1 MADVMTH
8 GFEVIV
14 SNSKRNDTQNIT
26 GIFGSVDS
34 SGATPVF
41 TAAAVYAGT
50 LCKKAD
56 DLTGGA
62 NRPFNEGY
70 EGAELRNVNDYY
82 MVAADDG
89 IVAKFPGDHTG
100 IYAANTYNVNQ
111 LSDGTLA
118 INFPGKTLGLQT
130 PAGER
135 TDFTEII
142 IGEKYAFGYL
152 NTSYA
157 ATPDSAASDSNFTP
171 GTILYVADGV
181 LSSVTGETGELA
193 FEIIGTARFTE
204 GAADGGRKIIAQ
216 AIRVPAST

>member
-1 MADVMTH
+1 MADAMTY

-26 GIFGSVDS
+26 GIFGTVAGSPAVH
-34 SGATPVF
+34 TP
-41 TAAAVYAGT
+41 AAVNAGT

-56 DLTGGA
+56 ALEDGA
-62 NRPFNEGY
+62 VRPYNEGY
-70 EGAELRNVNDYY
+70 TAAKIRNKNDYY
-82 MVAADDG
+82 MIAADDG
-89 IVAKFPGDHTG
+89 LVAKFTGDHTG

-111 LSDGTLA
+111 LSDGTLS

-142 IGEKYAFGYL
+142 VGEMYAFGYL

-171 GTILYVADGV
+171 GTVLYVANGV
-181 LSSVTGETGELA
+181 LSSVTGDAGELA
-193 FEIIGTARFTE
+193 FEVVDGTGRFTE
-204 GAADGGRKIIAQ
+204 GAGDGGRKIIVQ

>member
-8 GFEVIV
+8 GFEVVV

-26 GIFGSVDS
+26 GIFGTVAGSPAVH
-34 SGATPVF
+34 TP
-41 TAAAVYAGT
+41 AAVYAGT
-50 LCKKAD
+50 LCKKAETLAD
-56 DLTGGA
+56 GGV
-62 NRPFNEGY
+62 RPFVEGY
-70 EGAELRNVNDYY
+70 ADAEIRNKNTYY

-89 IVAKFPGDHTG
+89 LVAKFTGDHTG

-142 IGEKYAFGYL
+142 IGEMYAFGYL
-152 NTSYA
+152 NTSYY
-157 ATPDSAASDSNFTP
+157 ATPDSSASDTNFAP
-171 GTILYVADGV
+171 GTILYVASGL
-181 LSSVTGETGELA
+181 LSSVKGVAGELA
-193 FEIIGTARFTE
+193 FEVVDGTGRFTE

>member
-1 MADVMTH
+1 MADAMTY

-26 GIFGSVDS
+26 GIFGTVAGSP
-34 SGATPVF
+34 AAITP
-41 TAAAVYAGT
+41 AAVYVGT

-56 DLTGGA
+56 ALEGGV
-62 NRPFNEGY
+62 RPYNEGY
-70 EGAELRNVNDYY
+70 EAAKIRNKNDYY

-89 IVAKFPGDHTG
+89 LVEKFPGDHTG

-111 LSDGTLA
+111 LSDGTLN

-135 TDFTEII
+135 TDYTEII
-142 IGEKYAFGYL
+142 IGEMYAFGYL

-157 ATPDSAASDSNFTP
+157 ATPDSPESDTNFTP
-171 GTILYVADGV
+171 GTILYVANGV
-181 LSSVTGETGELA
+181 LSSVEGSAGEVA
-193 FEIIGTARFTE
+193 FEVVDAQSRFTE
-204 GAADGGRKIIAQ
+204 GAFDGGRRIIVQ
-216 AIRVPAST
+216 AIRVAST

>member
-1 MADVMTH
+1 MADAMTY
-8 GFEVIV
+8 GFEVVV

-26 GIFGSVDS
+26 GIFGTVAGSPAVH
-34 SGATPVF
+34 TP
-41 TAAAVYAGT
+41 AAVYAGT

-56 DLTGGA
+56 ALEAGV
-62 NRPFNEGY
+62 RPYNEGY
-70 EGAELRNVNDYY
+70 ESAKIRNVNDYY

-89 IVAKFPGDHTG
+89 IVDKFPGDHTG

-142 IGEKYAFGYL
+142 IGEMYAFGYL

-157 ATPDSAASDSNFTP
+157 ATPDSSDSDSNFTP
-171 GTILYVADGV
+171 GTIFYVVNGV
-181 LSSVTGETGELA
+181 LSSVEGDAGELA
-193 FEIIGTARFTE
+193 FEVVGTARFTE
-204 GAADGGRKIIAQ
+204 GAADGGRKIVVQ
-216 AIRVPAST
+216 AIRVPTT

>member
-26 GIFGSVDS
+26 GIFGTVAGSPAVH
-34 SGATPVF
+34 

-56 DLTGGA
+56 AMVEGK

-70 EGAELRNVNDYY
+70 AAAGIRNKNDFY
-82 MVAADDG
+82 MIAADDG
-89 IVAKFPGDHTG
+89 LVAKFTGDHTG

-111 LSDGTLA
+111 LSDGTLS

-130 PAGER
+130 PAGEK

-142 IGEKYAFGYL
+142 VGEMYAFGYL

-157 ATPDSAASDSNFTP
+157 ATPDSSASDSNFAP
-171 GTILYVADGV
+171 GTILYVANGV
-181 LSSVTGETGELA
+181 LSSVTGDAGELA
-193 FEIIGTARFTE
+193 FEVIDGTGRFTE
-204 GAADGGRKIIAQ
+204 GAADGGRKIIVQ

>member
-8 GFEVIV
+8 GFEVVV

-26 GIFGSVDS
+26 GIFGTVAGSPAVHT
-34 SGATPVF
+34 AT
-41 TAAAVYAGT
+41 AVYAGT

-56 DLTGGA
+56 AMVEGT

-70 EGAELRNVNDYY
+70 EAAKIRNKNDFY
-82 MVAADDG
+82 MIAADDG
-89 IVAKFPGDHTG
+89 LVAKFTGDHTG

-111 LSDGTLA
+111 LSDGTLS
-118 INFPGKTLGLQT
+118 INFPGKTLDLQT
-130 PAGER
+130 PAGEK

-142 IGEKYAFGYL
+142 VGEMYAFGYL

-171 GTILYVADGV
+171 GTILYVANGV
-181 LSSVTGETGELA
+181 LSSVTGDAGELA
-193 FEIIGTARFTE
+193 FEVIDGTGRFTE